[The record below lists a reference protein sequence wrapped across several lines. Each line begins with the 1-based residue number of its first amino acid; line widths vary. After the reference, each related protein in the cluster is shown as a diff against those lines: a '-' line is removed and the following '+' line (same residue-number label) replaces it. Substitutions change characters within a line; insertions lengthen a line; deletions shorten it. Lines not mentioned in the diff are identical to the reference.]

1 MNGSNFFGETMRR
14 KTALM
19 SDGIFGS
26 VMNFGSLASL
36 VKVLVVKGR
45 AIKNHVIR
53 VLLALEARIP

>member
-26 VMNFGSLASL
+26 GMNFGSFASL
-36 VKVLVVKGR
+36 VKVLVVNSAADFSR
-45 AIKNHVIR
+45 
-53 VLLALEARIP
+53 